1 MGKRVEKLIM
11 VTPFDSGIASLSQA
25 EQLVLLKGCVL
36 CQITRDLDN
45 ESTKNKTDWRA
56 CKAELGVEIAVYT
69 LDRADAQVLDAIGH
83 EAPAVCA
90 FVDGEYHLLLD
101 QVVLARCKGSVADF
115 RGRLGF
121 RASALGLEL

>member
-1 MGKRVEKLIM
+1 MGMRIEKLIM
-11 VTPFDSGIASLSQA
+11 VTPFGSGIASLSEE

-45 ESTKNKTDWRA
+45 GSTRSKTDWRA
-56 CKAELGVEIAVYT
+56 CKAELGVEVAIYT
-69 LDRADAQVLDAIGH
+69 LDRADAHLLDVIGH

-90 FVDGEYHLLLD
+90 LAEGEYHLLLD
-101 QVVLARCKGSVADF
+101 QAVLARCKGSVADF

-121 RASALGLEL
+121 RASALGLDL